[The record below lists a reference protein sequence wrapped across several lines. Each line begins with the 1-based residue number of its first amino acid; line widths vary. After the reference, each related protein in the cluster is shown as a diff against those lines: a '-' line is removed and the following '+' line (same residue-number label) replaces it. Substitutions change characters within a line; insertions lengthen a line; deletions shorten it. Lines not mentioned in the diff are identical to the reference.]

1 MVGVLDG
8 PDKKPVLFVGD
19 EKDDDKGAEK
29 GMAILCCCKDGIH
42 SHRQM
47 LGYTSLAAPKGKDY
61 YFVERGKRMALNL
74 IDVDDPNFI
83 PEEVIN
89 AGLEFIDKHLED
101 GQRVLVHCN
110 QGHSRG
116 PTIGLLFLRKVGE
129 MPYGFRGAEKVFRSM
144 YPKYDPGEGM
154 RHYARAHWNKVLK
167 G

>member
-19 EKDDDKGAEK
+19 DKDDEKAQEK
-29 GMAILCCCKDGIH
+29 GFAVLCCCKDGPH

-47 LGYTSLAAPKGKDY
+47 LGYTSLGAPRNKDY
-61 YFVERGKRMALNL
+61 YFIERGKRMALNL
-74 IDVDDPNFI
+74 IDADDPSFI
-83 PEEVIN
+83 PEEVVN
-89 AGLEFIDKHLED
+89 AGLKFIDKQLQA
-101 GQRVLVHCN
+101 GNKVLVHCN
-110 QGHSRG
+110 AGHSRS
-116 PTIGLLFLRKVGE
+116 TTLALLYLRSIGE

-144 YPKYDPGEGM
+144 YPNYDPGEGM